1 MFQKILH
8 PILSILLANGML
20 SGSFFTYKYL
30 SHLQETIHLHEN
42 SLEQQEE
49 VEQIE
54 EETIA

>member
-1 MFQKILH
+1 
-8 PILSILLANGML
+8 ML